1 MLLLQLMGAMTIMM
15 TLLLLLLMVIIKPQA
30 GVNDGGWQL
39 TGSMRK
45 SAETR
50 RLKTEEADDQRL

>member
-15 TLLLLLLMVIIKPQA
+15 KLLLLLMMIIKPQA

-50 RLKTEEADDQRL
+50 RLKTEEADDQSL